1 MEELYTCICRS
12 QEFSIYVNR
21 IKCVSCGK
29 TYAQKII
36 ISPTMFNRI
45 IRENILKEVNNK

>member
-21 IKCVSCGK
+21 IKCIRCGK
-29 TYAQKII
+29 IYAHKVTIP
-36 ISPTMFNRI
+36 PTMFNRI